1 MTAVSVDGVTLS
13 LDDVV
18 AVARQGKPVRLD
30 RAARERMTASRAVV
44 QQIVDTGTTAYGIT
58 TGFGSLSDR
67 AIPTEQVRQ
76 LQVNLLRSHAAGA
89 GDPLPIEVVRAALLL
104 RANSLAAGRSGV
116 RPVLV
121 ETILSLLR
129 EGIHPVVPSQG
140 SLGASG
146 DLAPLSH
153 LALPLIGE
161 GTAELGG
168 QQRDAASALAEHDIA
183 PVALEPKEALALING
198 TQVIAALAA
207 LALLDAERLVRSAT
221 AVAALSLVALAAR
234 HAPFDDRIHA
244 ARPHAGQR
252 AVAATIRCLLSS
264 VPEPPPISARVQD
277 PYSLRCIPQI
287 HGPVLDAFKPLR
299 ETLTVEIN
307 AATDNP
313 LIFAE
318 DDAVLSG
325 GNFHGHPLALTTDAA
340 KIAVA
345 SLGVIAER
353 RINLLVDG
361 ESRGLPACLVAE
373 PGLNSGYMIS
383 HYLAASLVAENRILA
398 HPASVD
404 SIPTSAGVEDVNTMG
419 ATAARHFRQI
429 VANVE
434 NIIAVEAVCA
444 AQACDLTAR
453 IPSGP
458 LGQLHARIRY
468 RSHSATAT
476 TVPSPTMSPAPAI
489 YCVKEVWWWG
499 EGSRREGPHPLP
511 PLLCGGEGPLRG
523 ADSKS
528 ERNSPFPLPQRGEGS
543 WGLGGCRPP
552 NFEEKT
558 CPTTPARSVR
568 RAAPC
573 SPARAGSRRPRS
585 GC

>member
-1 MTAVSVDGVTLS
+1 MTALHVDGASLS
-13 LDDVV
+13 LDDVA
-18 AVARQGKPVRLD
+18 AVARQAVPACLD
-30 RAARERMTASRAVV
+30 HTARERMLASRAVV
-44 QQIVDTGTTAYGIT
+44 QRIVETRTTAYGIT
-58 TGFGSLSDR
+58 TGFGALSDR

-76 LQVNLLRSHAAGA
+76 LQINLLRSHAAGA
-89 GDPLPIEVVRAALLL
+89 GDPLPTEVVRAALLL

-116 RPVLV
+116 RPELV

-129 EGIHPVVPSQG
+129 ANIHPIVPSQG

-161 GTAELGG
+161 GTVEFGG
-168 QQRDAASALAEHDIA
+168 RERDAASALAERGIA
-183 PVALEPKEALALING
+183 AITLEPKEALALING
-198 TQVIAALAA
+198 TQVIAALAG
-207 LALLDAERLVRSAT
+207 LALHDAERLVRSAT
-221 AVAALSLVALAAR
+221 AVAALSLVVLAAR

-252 AVAATIRCLLSS
+252 AVAATIRRLLSA

-277 PYSLRCIPQI
+277 PSSLRCIPQI
-287 HGPVLDAFKPLR
+287 HGPVLDALKPLR
-299 ETLTVEIN
+299 ETLSVEIN

-313 LIFAE
+313 LIFAEPGE

-325 GNFHGHPLALTTDAA
+325 GNFHGHPLALTTDDA
-340 KIAVA
+340 KIDIA

-398 HPASVD
+398 HPSSVD

-434 NIIAVEAVCA
+434 NIIAVEALCA

-453 IPSGP
+453 TPSGP
-458 LGQLHARIRY
+458 LGQLHARIRAQIPF
-468 RSHSATAT
+468 RDRDDRPVADDI
-476 TVPSPTMSPAPAI
+476 AI
-489 YCVKEVWWWG
+489 A
-499 EGSRREGPHPLP
+499 RD
-511 PLLCGGEGPLRG
+511 LL
-523 ADSKS
+523 
-528 ERNSPFPLPQRGEGS
+528 
-543 WGLGGCRPP
+543 
-552 NFEEKT
+552 
-558 CPTTPARSVR
+558 
-568 RAAPC
+568 
-573 SPARAGSRRPRS
+573 RAG
-585 GC
+585 GLDVA